1 MSALPTKFTE
11 STDNLLREII
21 SKNPLYIFR
30 KRQTP
35 AWSLRTAAF
44 YIGVSAQAV
53 SNWESGVQ
61 VPEDQ
66 NIRAMA
72 RVMNTTFEKLKA
84 SWTRWKAEQSETV
97 QSA

>member
-1 MSALPTKFTE
+1 MAALPTKFTD
-11 STDNLLREII
+11 STDKLLREII
-21 SKNPLYIFR
+21 SKNPLYIHR

-35 AWSLRTAAF
+35 AWSLRTAAI

-61 VPEDQ
+61 FPEDD
-66 NIRAMA
+66 NIRAIA

-84 SWTRWKAEQSETV
+84 SWLRWKSEQEQTV
-97 QSA
+97 QSV